1 MQGLKILG
9 ILLMIF
15 ALVGFGVAL
24 DRQINGQL
32 DTPIPDLVRYIAPV
46 FGLGAIMVGLER
58 LTTKMEARKATKK
71 EAPKGK
77 K

>member
-1 MQGLKILG
+1 MQGLKIFG

-15 ALVGFGVAL
+15 ALVGLGVAL
-24 DRQINGQL
+24 DRQFNGQL
-32 DTPIPDLVRYIAPV
+32 ETPVRDIVRYVAPV

-58 LTTKMEARKATKK
+58 LTAKMEARKPKK
-71 EAPKGK
+71 EDKKGK